1 MKQFEQEKLAVA
13 IKYVERI
20 ADGCNPVNNVP
31 LENDDIFYNPNII
44 RCMYF
49 IKDVLEEVRNNG
61 GIIGGKSGKE
71 PSLPFPIEILDRF
84 SYAEDKSITHVLN
97 QIYEPI
103 VNMNVKKVSV
113 TKITAALK
121 EEGYLLDEP
130 NIETGKTRKV
140 PSAKGQELGIYM
152 VEREYNGRMY
162 ESVTYN
168 QNAQRYVVELIRKLA
183 DESKNIYLN
192 AKNRNEIYTC
202 L

>member
-31 LENDDIFYNPNII
+31 LENDDILNNPNII

-183 DESKNIYLN
+183 DEAKNIYLN

>member
-1 MKQFEQEKLAVA
+1 MKQFEQAKLDVA
-13 IKYVERI
+13 IKYVERL

-31 LENDDIFYNPNII
+31 LENDDILNNPNII

-71 PSLPFPIEILDRF
+71 PLLPFPIEILDRF
-84 SYAEDKSITHVLN
+84 SYVEDKSITHVLN

-113 TKITAALK
+113 TKVTAALK

-130 NIETGKTRKV
+130 NIETGKTRKI
-140 PSAKGQELGIYM
+140 PSEKGSELGIYTI
-152 VEREYNGRMY
+152 EREYNGRIY

-168 QNAQRYVVELIRKLA
+168 QNAQRYVVELIRKLT
-183 DESKNIYLN
+183 EG
-192 AKNRNEIYTC
+192 
-202 L
+202 

>member
-1 MKQFEQEKLAVA
+1 MKQFEQAKLEVA

-31 LENDDIFYNPNII
+31 LENDDVLNNPNVI

-49 IKDVLEEVRNNG
+49 IKDVLEEVQRNG
-61 GIIGGKSGKE
+61 GMVGGKVGKE
-71 PSLPFPIEILDRF
+71 PALPFPIEVLNGF
-84 SYAEDKSITHVLN
+84 TYVEDKSITHVLN

-103 VNMNVKKVSV
+103 ADMNVKKVSV
-113 TKITAALK
+113 TKVTAALK

-130 NIETGKTRKV
+130 NPETGKTRKV
-140 PSAKGQELGIYM
+140 PSAKGRELGIYM

-168 QNAQRYVVELIRKLA
+168 QNAQRYVVELIRKLT
-183 DESKNIYLN
+183 EG
-192 AKNRNEIYTC
+192 
-202 L
+202 